1 LAEILERFEANDPVG
16 DQATCVQGLN
26 ALHQFALD
34 QGDWKAAWPHS
45 TYIWLAEQSQSHPKE
60 AGLRLR
66 PRRLLQV

>member
-45 TYIWLAEQSQSHPKE
+45 TYIGLA
-60 AGLRLR
+60 
-66 PRRLLQV
+66 